1 MKSSDMKAYLERWQV
16 VETIEQQELQAA
28 TLAENWK
35 QLNAIKQRAGRL
47 NIKRENDDGEMAI
60 FLLWAR
66 LKADHVPN

>member
-16 VETIEQQELQAA
+16 VEAIEQQELQAA

-47 NIKRENDDGEMAI
+47 ILNGKMMMRKWRY
-60 FLLWAR
+60 FCYR
-66 LKADHVPN
+66 LG

>member
-1 MKSSDMKAYLERWQV
+1 MKAYLERWQA
-16 VETIEQQELQAA
+16 VEMIERQELQAT

-60 FLLWAR
+60 FLLWAG
-66 LKADHVPN
+66 LKSDHDTN